1 MEMLVDP
8 MGMDWRWLS
17 ADWLLSSVDAICRVN
32 DDNNHTLAE
41 ERKAT
46 PGKYKRLDPR

>member
-8 MGMDWRWLS
+8 IGMDWRWLS

-46 PGKYKRLDPR
+46 PG

>member
-17 ADWLLSSVDAICRVN
+17 ADGLLSSVDAICRVN
-32 DDNNHTLAE
+32 DDNDHTAAE

-46 PGKYKRLDPR
+46 AG

>member
-8 MGMDWRWLS
+8 MGMDCRCVS
-17 ADWLLSSVDAICRVN
+17 AGWLLSSLDAICRVN
-32 DDNNHTLAE
+32 DHTVVE

-46 PGKYKRLDPR
+46 LLD